1 MGAPSR
7 KNIRT
12 EVFTALAN
20 NPNCEYSLEQ
30 LEDFFSQTSGAEKT
44 TSKRR
49 TSAFDMW
56 KKLSKEEKEDL
67 KWTEYKTKYPD
78 KIEEFQTQADEYNKE
93 HFEEKPKSVKKKN
106 NNDELK
112 KEIAK
117 LKNKDSS
124 EKDSSVTIT
133 EPIETITESSS
144 SEKTDTF
151 DKIDT
156 NNDGVISREEYEKYV
171 NENEDKSEEH
181 EDKSEE
187 NEDKSEDSEEHEEHE
202 DKSEEREESEMTN
215 NVNLPVFKGKDTAL
229 NNYKE
234 WKKDELGV
242 DPTKSIPGSDL
253 KEYKDEDGFD
263 PKEYDDSKPWFEY
276 IKNNRQ
282 TD

>member
-20 NPNCEYSLEQ
+20 NPNCEYSFEQ
-30 LEDFFSQTSGAEKT
+30 LEEFFSQTNGAEKIS
-44 TSKRR
+44 SKRR

-56 KKLSKEEKEDL
+56 KKLPKDEKEDL
-67 KWTEYKTKYPD
+67 KWSDYKTKYPE
-78 KIEEFQTQADEYNKE
+78 KLAEFQIQADTYNKD
-93 HFEEKPKSVKKKN
+93 HFEEKPKTVKKKN

-117 LKNKDSS
+117 LKNK
-124 EKDSSVTIT
+124 ESSVKEISET
-133 EPIETITESSS
+133 EKNETNSESSNDNF
-144 SEKTDTF
+144 DT
-151 DKIDT
+151 IDT

-171 NENEDKSEEH
+171 NEQNSDKNEDNNEESEE
-181 EDKSEE
+181 KEE
-187 NEDKSEDSEEHEEHE
+187 NEEQEECEQTEI
-202 DKSEEREESEMTN
+202 ESNEN
-215 NVNLPVFKGKDTAL
+215 NMAVFKGKDTPL

-242 DPTKSIPGSDL
+242 DPSKSIPGADL
-253 KEYKDEDGFD
+253 KEYKEDDNFD
-263 PKEYDDSKPWFEY
+263 PKDYDDSKPWFEY

-282 TD
+282 IA

>member
-20 NPNCEYSLEQ
+20 NPNCEYSFEQ
-30 LEDFFSQTSGAEKT
+30 LEEFFSQTNGAEKIS
-44 TSKRR
+44 SKRR

-56 KKLSKEEKEDL
+56 KKLPKDEKEDL
-67 KWTEYKTKYPD
+67 KWSDYKTKYPE
-78 KIEEFQTQADEYNKE
+78 KLAEFQIQADTYNKD
-93 HFEEKPKSVKKKN
+93 HFEEKPKTVKKKN

-117 LKNKDSS
+117 LKNK
-124 EKDSSVTIT
+124 ESSVKEIPET
-133 EPIETITESSS
+133 EKIETNSESSNDNF
-144 SEKTDTF
+144 DT
-151 DKIDT
+151 IDT

-171 NENEDKSEEH
+171 NEQNSDK
-181 EDKSEE
+181 
-187 NEDKSEDSEEHEEHE
+187 NEDSEEQ
-202 DKSEEREESEMTN
+202 EESEEQKESEIESNEN
-215 NVNLPVFKGKDTAL
+215 NMAVFKGKDTPL

-242 DPTKSIPGSDL
+242 DPSKSIPGADL
-253 KEYKDEDGFD
+253 KEYKEDDNFD
-263 PKEYDDSKPWFEY
+263 PKDYDDSKPWFEY

-282 TD
+282 IA